1 MPRRPYILHPTD
13 FSPASR
19 GAFRQAVE
27 LARSLA
33 GELLI
38 LHVLPAIVIAETY
51 VTPEIYSDLDR
62 VARITA
68 QKHLD
73 RLVAR
78 ARQAG
83 VRASSRLADGPPVH
97 ERIAQIARATRATV
111 IVVGTHGRS
120 GIPRLVLGSVA
131 ARVLM
136 TAPCPVLTVRAR

>member
-1 MPRRPYILHPTD
+1 
-13 FSPASR
+13 
-19 GAFRQAVE
+19 VE

-38 LHVLPAIVIAETY
+38 LHVLPPIVIAETY
-51 VTPEIYSDLDR
+51 VTPEIYTDLDR
-62 VARITA
+62 AARITA

-111 IVVGTHGRS
+111 IVMGTHGRS
-120 GIPRLVLGSVA
+120 GITRLVLGSVA

-136 TAPCPVLTVRAR
+136 TAPCPVLTVRPRS